1 LTVSE
6 LDDSTLL
13 ERWRAGDTAAG
24 QNLFR
29 RHFAGVYRF
38 FETKCP
44 AEADELVQATFM
56 ACLNARDQFR
66 GDASFKT
73 YMFAIARNQLYS
85 TLSARHRGINKRL
98 DYEVSSVAELVTT
111 PGTRLAR
118 NEEHRKLVEALRNL
132 PVEQQTLLELH
143 YWQELEIGQLAVIFE
158 TSATNIRQR
167 LHRAR
172 KALRTL
178 VEKTAPA
185 EVLETLE
192 SMDAWVKGLSPGRN

>member
-1 LTVSE
+1 MSE
-6 LDDSTLL
+6 LDDTTLL
-13 ERWRAGDTAAG
+13 DQWRAGEATAG
-24 QNLFR
+24 QTLFR
-29 RHFAGVYRF
+29 RHFASVYRF

-56 ACLNARDQFR
+56 ACLNARERFR
-66 GDASFKT
+66 GEASFKT

-85 TLSARHRGINKRL
+85 ALSARQRGNERF
-98 DYEVSSVAELVTT
+98 DYDHSSIAELVTT

-118 NEEHRKLVEALRNL
+118 SEEHRQLAEALRHL

-143 YWQELEIGQLAVIFE
+143 YWQEMDIAQLSVIFE

-172 KALRTL
+172 KALRSL

-185 EVLETLE
+185 EALETFE
-192 SMDAWVKGLSPGRN
+192 SMDAWAKGLAPGRN